1 MSVYACLRYIYI
13 FAYMKKYS
21 VCVCLSMSLNTNM
34 CMCMHHAYPEL
45 SCSSL
50 IYTHKIPR
58 RVYSL

>member
-1 MSVYACLRYIYI
+1 
-13 FAYMKKYS
+13 MKKYS
-21 VCVCLSMSLNTNM
+21 VCVCLSMSPNTNM